1 MQLRTEIEILAPRS
15 AVWKVLADF
24 PGYAEWNPFI
34 PFISGE
40 QQSGARLEIILSPP
54 DGREMT
60 IRPTLVTFEPEAEL
74 RWRGHLLHPAV
85 FQGIHFFKLTELE
98 PNRTRL
104 THGEDFS
111 GFLVKF
117 LSSVFTKAARGF
129 VFMNQA
135 LKKRVEGAAPR

>member
-1 MQLRTEIEILAPRS
+1 MQLRTEIEILAPKS

-24 PGYAEWNPFI
+24 PGYPEWNPFI
-34 PFISGE
+34 PSIRGE
-40 QQSGARLEIILSPP
+40 QRPGERLEIILSPP

-60 IRPTLVTFEPEAEL
+60 IRPTLEAFDPDAEL

-85 FQGIHFFKLTELE
+85 FQGIHFFKLTEIDA
-98 PNRTRL
+98 NRTRL

-117 LSSVFTKAARGF
+117 MNSVFTKAARGF
-129 VFMNQA
+129 VYMNQA
-135 LKKRVEGAAPR
+135 LKKRVESGG

>member
-1 MQLRTEIEILAPRS
+1 MQLRTEIEILAPKS

-24 PGYAEWNPFI
+24 PSYGEWNPFI

-40 QQSGARLEIILSPP
+40 QRSGARLEIILSPP

-60 IRPTLVTFEPEAEL
+60 IRPTLLTFATDAEL
-74 RWRGHLLHPAV
+74 RWEGHLLHPVV
-85 FQGIHFFKLTELE
+85 FRGNHFFKLTEVDA
-98 PNRTRL
+98 NRTRV

-117 LSSVFTKAARGF
+117 MNSVFTKAARGF
-129 VFMNQA
+129 VYMNQA
-135 LKKRVEGAAPR
+135 LKKRVEAGG